1 MNKNMKIGLIVG
13 GVILAALVIVHLVAM
28 STGWEACR
36 TGMTEHRMMGPWM
49 MKGLGGWSMMGIIR
63 LVVIGLIVWLVVSL
77 VRSNQATSSSHT
89 WGEAKA
95 LEILKTRYAR
105 GEIDKAE
112 YEEKLK
118 DLQ

>member
-49 MKGLGGWSMMGIIR
+49 MKGLGGWSMIGIIR

-77 VRSNQATSSSHT
+77 VRSNQATNT
-89 WGEAKA
+89 EDQVC
-95 LEILKTRYAR
+95 AR
-105 GEIDKAE
+105 RNRQGRVRREVKRFTVIAPCV
-112 YEEKLK
+112 
-118 DLQ
+118 QTV